1 MPKYWAYPQVSGNR
15 PNLVQNGWVGSVVIE
30 NMFSPKVPLGEKSC
44 TTIWNLGSL
53 TKYDFQRKLKMFFFF
68 CKICYFFK
76 CNTSKCMV
84 LSQGIH
90 FWCYFGDLTP
100 KTQNRGLNNP
110 ILGQNWVKIDF
121 FFEIILR
128 ITQTSYSKSI

>member
-1 MPKYWAYPQVSGNR
+1 
-15 PNLVQNGWVGSVVIE
+15 
-30 NMFSPKVPLGEKSC
+30 
-44 TTIWNLGSL
+44 
-53 TKYDFQRKLKMFFFF
+53 
-68 CKICYFFK
+68 
-76 CNTSKCMV
+76 MV

-121 FFEIILR
+121 FGDHFENYTNLVQQIYLDHCIAKKKLF
-128 ITQTSYSKSI
+128 